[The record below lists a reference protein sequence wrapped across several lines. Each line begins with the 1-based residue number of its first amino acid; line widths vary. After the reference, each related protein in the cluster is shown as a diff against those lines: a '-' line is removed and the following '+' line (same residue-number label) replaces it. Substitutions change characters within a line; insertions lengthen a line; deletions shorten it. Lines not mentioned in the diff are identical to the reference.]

1 MFPSRGETVKQGY
14 TRTEAEALVD
24 HLFETQAQLTYV
36 PTRTRG
42 RVIEAI
48 DVGDHWDVLIEWDQL
63 HMHTQVRYDKFDVQS
78 AMRPVQA

>member
-1 MFPSRGETVKQGY
+1 MKQGY

-24 HLFETQAQLTYV
+24 QLFETHALLTYV

-48 DVGDHWDVLIEWDQL
+48 DLGDHWDVLIEWDQPRI
-63 HMHTQVRYDKFDVQS
+63 HTQVGYNKFDVQN
-78 AMRPVQA
+78 AMRPFKP